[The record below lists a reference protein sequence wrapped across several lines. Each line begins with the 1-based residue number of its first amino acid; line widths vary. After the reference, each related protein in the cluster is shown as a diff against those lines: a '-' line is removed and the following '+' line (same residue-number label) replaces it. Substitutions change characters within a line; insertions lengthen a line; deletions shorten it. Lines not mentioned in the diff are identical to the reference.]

1 MLWYM
6 NGECSLQFLK
16 KSLQVFFV
24 QTLKCV
30 KNLEFFCF
38 FQNYG
43 SNSAPIENWLKYKIV
58 ARLFG
63 TYLGTGIFKIGWPS
77 QKLQNVP

>member
-6 NGECSLQFLK
+6 IEDCSLQFLE
-16 KSLQVFFV
+16 KSLQEFFV

-30 KNLEFFCF
+30 KTQKISGFFA
-38 FQNYG
+38 NHG
-43 SNSAPIENWLKYKIV
+43 SKSAPIQNWLKYKIV
-58 ARLFG
+58 ARPFG
-63 TYLGTGIFKIGWPS
+63 TYLGIIICKIGSPS